1 MPEKTLLNEKDLHDY
16 QKFCVDFVEGKPQ
29 CALFLDCGLGKTVIA
44 LTAISHLL
52 YDSFEV
58 SRVLIV
64 APLRV
69 ARDTWISE
77 LDKWEHLQG
86 LRMERVIGIEK
97 DRVAALSRRAELY
110 VINREN
116 VEWLVKHYAGRRLPF
131 DMLVIDELSSF
142 KNSKAKRFV
151 ALKRV
156 LGQFTRVVGL
166 TGTPAPNGLEDLWPQ
181 IFLLDKGQRLGRT
194 MRTYIDMFFTTPNS
208 WLPYKHELKP
218 GAEEQIYERIGDIC
232 VSMKASDHIQMPD
245 RIDNVVELKLSPRE
259 EKLYRQMERDMLL
272 PYADGD
278 ILAINAATLAG
289 KLLQLANGACY
300 DEFHNVRVIHDR
312 KLDALED
319 LIEAANG
326 KPVLVMYTYQHDLAR
341 IQERFGKYSPEKPDG
356 VRELKT
362 ADDMADW
369 NAGKISI
376 AVTQP
381 ASTGHGLNL
390 QRGGS
395 TIVWFGLNWSLEL
408 YEQANARL
416 WRQGQKDT
424 VVIHHLVVKGTMD
437 EQVMRALHDKAADQ
451 NALLAAVKARI
462 KEAV

>member
-1 MPEKTLLNEKDLHDY
+1 
-16 QKFCVDFVEGKPQ
+16 
-29 CALFLDCGLGKTVIA
+29 
-44 LTAISHLL
+44 
-52 YDSFEV
+52 
-58 SRVLIV
+58 
-64 APLRV
+64 
-69 ARDTWISE
+69 
-77 LDKWEHLQG
+77 
-86 LRMERVIGIEK
+86 
-97 DRVAALSRRAELY
+97 
-110 VINREN
+110 
-116 VEWLVKHYAGRRLPF
+116 
-131 DMLVIDELSSF
+131 MLVIDELSSF
-142 KNSKAKRFV
+142 KNSKAKRFI

-156 LGQFTRVVGL
+156 LAQFTRVVGL

-341 IQERFGKYSPEKPDG
+341 IQERFGKYSPEKTDG

-462 KEAV
+462 REAV